1 MGSFVAT
8 NRHSVLGIGN
18 MQWEKSE
25 MAPNVLSQPPKGWP
39 ERGPQLFVALLL
51 RILLYADFSLPHKA
65 ECSLKNER
73 NHTAQ

>member
-8 NRHSVLGIGN
+8 NPHSVLGIGN

-25 MAPNVLSQPPKGWP
+25 KAPNVLSQPLKGWP

-51 RILLYADFSLPHKA
+51 SILLYADFSRPHKA
-65 ECSLKNER
+65 EYSLKNER